1 MFPTESTLFILCTR
15 TPQARPVYSAF
26 AAVLSHGTVCLTEA
40 NDTKLHKYRKRH
52 VQDVHEE
59 QEHAQLFGE
68 LPGCVV

>member
-1 MFPTESTLFILCTR
+1 MHASGPRPENST
-15 TPQARPVYSAF
+15 F
-26 AAVLSHGTVCLTEA
+26 AAVLSHTAVCLTEA